1 MKLPFTLDGGAAGK
15 AALGLIVLQMDETL
29 EAELRTVF
37 NQPGIALFHTRIPS
51 SEEITSQTLKKMEDD
66 LPSVAG
72 LLPATRPLNVVGFGC
87 TSGATVIGSE
97 KIAALIN
104 EIHPE
109 AKVTDPITAVI
120 AALRSLNASKI
131 GFITPYVAEVS
142 AAMRDL
148 LSKNGISVSQIASFE
163 QSQDPVVARISPGSI
178 LDAIVQAGEYENID
192 AIFVSCTNL
201 RCFDIIE
208 QAEEKIGKP
217 VISSNQALAWHM
229 LKLAGLPT
237 ISMGPGVLFAS

>member
-1 MKLPFTLDGGAAGK
+1 MKLPFSLDGGAASK

-37 NQPGIALFHTRIPS
+37 NQPGVALFHTRIPS
-51 SEEITSQTLKKMEDD
+51 AEEISPQTLKQMEVE
-66 LPSVAG
+66 LPGVAG
-72 LLPATRPLNVVGFGC
+72 LLPSTEPLTVVGYGC
-87 TSGATVIGSE
+87 TSGATVIGSD
-97 KIAALIN
+97 KVAALIN
-104 EIHPE
+104 QVHPD

-120 AALRSLNASKI
+120 AALKSLNISKI

-148 LSKNGISVSQIASFE
+148 LGKNGISVSGVASFE
-163 QSQDPVVARISPGSI
+163 QSQDPVVARISPASI
-178 LDAIVQAGEYENID
+178 LDAVIAVGKDEAVE
-192 AIFVSCTNL
+192 AVFVSCTNL

-208 QAEEKIGKP
+208 TAEEKIGKP

-229 LKLAGLPT
+229 LKLAELPT
-237 ISMGPGVLFAS
+237 LDAGPGRLFES

>member
-1 MKLPFTLDGGAAGK
+1 MKLPFSLDDGAASK

-37 NQPGIALFHTRIPS
+37 NQPGVALFHTRIPS
-51 SEEITSQTLKKMEDD
+51 AEEISSDTLKQMENE
-66 LPSVAG
+66 LPGVVG
-72 LLPATRPLNVVGFGC
+72 LLPSTHPLDVVGYGC
-87 TSGATVIGSE
+87 TSGATVIGSN
-97 KIAALIN
+97 KIATLVNQA
-104 EIHPE
+104 HPN
-109 AKVTDPITAVI
+109 AKVTDPIAAVI
-120 AALRSLNASKI
+120 AALEHLNISKI

-148 LSKNGISVSQIASFE
+148 LNKNGISVSGVASFE
-163 QSQDPVVARISPGSI
+163 QSQDPVVARISPASI
-178 LDAIVQAGEYENID
+178 LDAITAVGDDDNID
-192 AIFVSCTNL
+192 AVFVSCTNL

-208 QAEEKIGKP
+208 QAEDEIGKP

-237 ISMGPGVLFAS
+237 SSMGPGRLFAH

>member
-1 MKLPFTLDGGAAGK
+1 MKLPFSLDGGAAGK

-37 NQPGIALFHTRIPS
+37 TQPGVALFHTRIPS
-51 SEEITSQTLKKMEDD
+51 GEEISSATLKQMEKE
-66 LPSVAG
+66 LPAVSG
-72 LLPATRPLNVVGFGC
+72 LLPATHPLDVVGYGC
-87 TSGATVIGSE
+87 TSGATIIGSD
-97 KIAALIN
+97 KIAALVN
-104 EIHPE
+104 QVHPD

-120 AALRSLNASKI
+120 AALEHFDVAKI

-148 LSKNGISVSQIASFE
+148 LSQNGISVSGVASFE
-163 QSQDPVVARISPGSI
+163 QSQDPVVARISPASI
-178 LDAIVQAGEYENID
+178 LEAIIAIGGDDNID
-192 AIFVSCTNL
+192 AVFVSCTNL

-208 QAEEKIGKP
+208 QAEDKIGKP

-237 ISMGPGVLFAS
+237 KSMGPGKLFAS